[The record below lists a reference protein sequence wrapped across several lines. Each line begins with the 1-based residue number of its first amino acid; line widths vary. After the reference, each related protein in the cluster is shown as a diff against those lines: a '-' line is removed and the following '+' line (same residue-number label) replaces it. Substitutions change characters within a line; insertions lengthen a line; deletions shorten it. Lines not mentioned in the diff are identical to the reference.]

1 MLEEL
6 ENPIEVIIKT
16 KSEDKQMEMD
26 TLEEMARQRELKEKN
41 RTHTKEEVKK
51 MFEELG
57 KWNCL

>member
-1 MLEEL
+1 
-6 ENPIEVIIKT
+6 
-16 KSEDKQMEMD
+16 MEMD

-57 KWNCL
+57 EMELLVKEYK

>member
-51 MFEELG
+51 
-57 KWNCL
+57 CLKS